1 MLEYKEYRI
10 NLYFLSRKQ
19 PDWGYNIFNS
29 VMKRLMLKSKIH
41 QITVTGAEL
50 YYEGSLSLDE
60 KLMKL
65 ANLVPYEKVEV
76 YNINNGER
84 FSTYIIP
91 APAGSGICRLNGAAA
106 RKWAKGDKII
116 IVSYALVEEEEL
128 VNFKPSIVYIGEN
141 NTVKALKNSETTE
154 V

>member
-1 MLEYKEYRI
+1 
-10 NLYFLSRKQ
+10 
-19 PDWGYNIFNS
+19 
-29 VMKRLMLKSKIH
+29 MLKSKIH
-41 QITVTGAEL
+41 QITVTGSEL

-60 KLMKL
+60 EFMKL
-65 ANLVPYEKVEV
+65 ANLLPYEKVDV

-106 RKWAKGDKII
+106 RKGAKGDKLI

-128 VNFKPSIVYIGEN
+128 ENYKPSIVYIGEN
-141 NTVKALKNSETTE
+141 NTVKAVKSFETTK

>member
-1 MLEYKEYRI
+1 
-10 NLYFLSRKQ
+10 
-19 PDWGYNIFNS
+19 
-29 VMKRLMLKSKIH
+29 MLKSKIH

-60 KLMKL
+60 ELMKL
-65 ANLVPYEKVEV
+65 ANLIPYEKVEV

-91 APAGSGICRLNGAAA
+91 APAGSRICRLNGAAA
-106 RKWAKGDKII
+106 RKGAKGDKII
-116 IVSYALVEEEEL
+116 IVSYAVVDEEVL
-128 VNFKPSIVYIGEN
+128 LKFKPCIVYIGEN
-141 NTVKALKNSETTE
+141 NTVKEVKNFETTE

>member
-1 MLEYKEYRI
+1 MRR
-10 NLYFLSRKQ
+10 F
-19 PDWGYNIFNS
+19 
-29 VMKRLMLKSKIH
+29 VLKSKIH
-41 QITVTGAEL
+41 NVEITGSEL
-50 YYEGSLSLDE
+50 HYEGSLSLDE
-60 KLMKL
+60 ELMKL
-65 ANLVPYEKVEV
+65 ANLLPFEKVDV

-106 RKWAKGDKII
+106 RKGLKGDKLI

-128 VNFKPSIVYIGEN
+128 ENFKPSIVYIGEN
-141 NTVKALKNSETTE
+141 NRVKAVKSFETTK

>member
-1 MLEYKEYRI
+1 
-10 NLYFLSRKQ
+10 
-19 PDWGYNIFNS
+19 
-29 VMKRLMLKSKIH
+29 MLKSKIH
-41 QITVTGAEL
+41 QITVTGSEL

-60 KLMKL
+60 ELMKL
-65 ANLVPYEKVEV
+65 ANLLPYEKVDV

-106 RKWAKGDKII
+106 RKGAKGDKLI
-116 IVSYALVEEEEL
+116 IVSYAILEEDEL
-128 VNFKPSIVYIGEN
+128 ENFKPSIVYIGEN
-141 NTVKALKNSETTE
+141 NRVKVIKSFETTG

>member
-1 MLEYKEYRI
+1 
-10 NLYFLSRKQ
+10 
-19 PDWGYNIFNS
+19 
-29 VMKRLMLKSKIH
+29 MKRFMLKSKIH

-60 KLMKL
+60 ELMKL
-65 ANLVPYEKVEV
+65 ANLIPYEKVEV

-91 APAGSGICRLNGAAA
+91 APAGSRICRLNGAAA
-106 RKWAKGDKII
+106 RKGAKGDKII
-116 IVSYALVEEEEL
+116 IVSYAVVDEEVL
-128 VNFKPSIVYIGEN
+128 LKFKPCIVYIGEN
-141 NTVKALKNSETTE
+141 NTVKEVKNFETTE

>member
-1 MLEYKEYRI
+1 MRR
-10 NLYFLSRKQ
+10 F
-19 PDWGYNIFNS
+19 
-29 VMKRLMLKSKIH
+29 MLKSKIH
-41 QITVTGAEL
+41 QITVTGSEL

-60 KLMKL
+60 ELMKL
-65 ANLVPYEKVEV
+65 ANLLPYEKVDV

-106 RKWAKGDKII
+106 RKGAKGDKLI
-116 IVSYALVEEEEL
+116 IVSYAILEEDEL
-128 VNFKPSIVYIGEN
+128 ENFKPSIVYIGEN
-141 NTVKALKNSETTE
+141 NRVKVIKSFETTG

>member
-1 MLEYKEYRI
+1 
-10 NLYFLSRKQ
+10 
-19 PDWGYNIFNS
+19 
-29 VMKRLMLKSKIH
+29 MLKSKIH
-41 QITVTGAEL
+41 NVEITGSEL
-50 YYEGSLSLDE
+50 HYEGSLSLDE
-60 KLMKL
+60 ELMKL
-65 ANLVPYEKVEV
+65 ANLLPFEKVDV

-106 RKWAKGDKII
+106 RKGLKGDKLI

-128 VNFKPSIVYIGEN
+128 ENFKPSIVYIGEN
-141 NTVKALKNSETTE
+141 NRVKAVKSFETTK

>member
-1 MLEYKEYRI
+1 
-10 NLYFLSRKQ
+10 
-19 PDWGYNIFNS
+19 
-29 VMKRLMLKSKIH
+29 MLKSKIH
-41 QITVTGAEL
+41 QITVTGSEL

-60 KLMKL
+60 ELMKL
-65 ANLVPYEKVEV
+65 ANLLPYEKVDV

-106 RKWAKGDKII
+106 RKGAKGDKLI
-116 IVSYALVEEEEL
+116 IVSYAVLEEEEL
-128 VNFKPSIVYIGEN
+128 ENFKPSIVYIGEGN
-141 NTVKALKNSETTE
+141 RVKAVKSFETTE

>member
-1 MLEYKEYRI
+1 
-10 NLYFLSRKQ
+10 
-19 PDWGYNIFNS
+19 
-29 VMKRLMLKSKIH
+29 MLKSKIH
-41 QITVTGAEL
+41 QITVTGSEL

-60 KLMKL
+60 ELMKL
-65 ANLVPYEKVEV
+65 ANLLPYEKVEV

-106 RKWAKGDKII
+106 RKGAKGDKII
-116 IVSYALVEEEEL
+116 IVAYGLYSEEEL
-128 VNFKPSIVYIGEN
+128 ENYSPSIVYIGEN
-141 NTVKALKNSETTE
+141 NKVKAVKRVEITK

>member
-1 MLEYKEYRI
+1 MRR
-10 NLYFLSRKQ
+10 FL
-19 PDWGYNIFNS
+19 
-29 VMKRLMLKSKIH
+29 LKSKIH
-41 QITVTGAEL
+41 QITITGSEL

-60 KLMKL
+60 ELMRL

-91 APAGSGICRLNGAAA
+91 APAGSRICRLNGAAA
-106 RKWAKGDKII
+106 RKGAKGDKII
-116 IVSYALVEEEEL
+116 IVAYAEVEEEEL
-128 VNFKPSIVYIGEN
+128 ENFKPSIVYMGEN
-141 NTVKALKNSETTE
+141 NTVKAIKSGETTR

>member
-1 MLEYKEYRI
+1 MRRTL
-10 NLYFLSRKQ
+10 
-19 PDWGYNIFNS
+19 
-29 VMKRLMLKSKIH
+29 LKSKIH
-41 QITVTGAEL
+41 GITVTGSEL

-106 RKWAKGDKII
+106 RKGVKGDKII
-116 IVSYALVEEEEL
+116 IVAYAEVEEEEL
-128 VNFKPSIVYIGEN
+128 SQFKPSIVYVDDKN
-141 NTVKALKNSETTE
+141 SVKALKSAETTK